1 MSYTFF
7 ASLEFSVEF
16 QSLHAL
22 RGDSGVLPALKR
34 DLLLADVIRAVKP
47 DIVLV
52 EVAAEVL
59 EPQILAI
66 LGP

>member
-1 MSYTFF
+1 MK
-7 ASLEFSVEF
+7 F

-22 RGDSGVLPALKR
+22 RRDSGVLPALKT

-52 EVAAEVL
+52 ELAAEVL